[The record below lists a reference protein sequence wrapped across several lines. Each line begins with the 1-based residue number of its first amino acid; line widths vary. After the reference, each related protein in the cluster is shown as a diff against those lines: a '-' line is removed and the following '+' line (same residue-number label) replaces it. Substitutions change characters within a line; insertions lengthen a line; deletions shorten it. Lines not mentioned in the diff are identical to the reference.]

1 MRYDQRKTTT
11 LMWAIVKNPTDVN
24 SGESDPKREKRRNN
38 FMFKIRMVSR
48 IALLIVF
55 AFAPAAVLAQSPNP
69 SGKISINSTS
79 IAAGIGVS
87 WGDGILSYEGKEI
100 HFSVGGLSLVDFGI
114 SKASAVGEVYNLK
127 DVSQFPGNY
136 LAGEAGFALAGGMG
150 GISMRNSNGV
160 VIVLRSAST
169 GAKLQLG
176 PSGLDIKMK
185 Q

>member
-1 MRYDQRKTTT
+1 MSKVRT
-11 LMWAIVKNPTDVN
+11 
-24 SGESDPKREKRRNN
+24 
-38 FMFKIRMVSR
+38 VSS
-48 IALLIVF
+48 IALFLVW
-55 AFAPAAVLAQSPNP
+55 ALATTSVLAQSPNP
-69 SGKISINSTS
+69 SGKISVQSTS

-87 WGDGILSYEGKEI
+87 WGDGILNFQGKEI

-127 DVSQFPGNY
+127 DMSQFPGNY

-160 VIVLRSAST
+160 IIVLRSAST

-176 PSGLDIKMK
+176 PSGLDIKLK
-185 Q
+185 

>member
-1 MRYDQRKTTT
+1 MSQTKKQGGFYMSKVRIIFSMALFVLVALATT
-11 LMWAIVKNPTDVN
+11 
-24 SGESDPKREKRRNN
+24 S
-38 FMFKIRMVSR
+38 
-48 IALLIVF
+48 
-55 AFAPAAVLAQSPNP
+55 VLAQSPNP
-69 SGKISINSTS
+69 SGKISVQSTS

-87 WGDGILSYEGKEI
+87 WGDGILSFQGKDV

-127 DVSQFPGNY
+127 DLSQFPGNY

-185 Q
+185 

>member
-1 MRYDQRKTTT
+1 
-11 LMWAIVKNPTDVN
+11 
-24 SGESDPKREKRRNN
+24 
-38 FMFKIRMVSR
+38 MFKVRIVSR
-48 IALLIVF
+48 IALFLVL
-55 AFAPAAVLAQSPNP
+55 ALATTAVHAQSPNP
-69 SGKISINSTS
+69 SGKISIQSTS

-87 WGDGILSYEGKEI
+87 WGDGILSFQGKEI

-114 SKASAVGEVYNLK
+114 SKASAVGEIYNLTDLSK
-127 DVSQFPGNY
+127 FPGNY

>member
-1 MRYDQRKTTT
+1 MSKVRT
-11 LMWAIVKNPTDVN
+11 
-24 SGESDPKREKRRNN
+24 
-38 FMFKIRMVSR
+38 VSS
-48 IALLIVF
+48 IALFLVW
-55 AFAPAAVLAQSPNP
+55 ALATTSVLAQSPNP
-69 SGKISINSTS
+69 SGKISVQSTS

-87 WGDGILSYEGKEI
+87 WGDGILSFQGKEI

-127 DVSQFPGNY
+127 DMSQFPGNY

-160 VIVLRSAST
+160 IIVLRSAST

-176 PSGLDIKMK
+176 PSGLDIKLK
-185 Q
+185 